1 MDTPTKRAEPQPPD
15 GGALWRGWV
24 LAATVGE
31 LVGFGL
37 ATLAGMLVG
46 SATEGIA
53 GPAGVLAWIGVVA
66 LAGAVE
72 GTALGS
78 AQWWVLRRYL
88 PPMTWRRWVGSTVAS
103 GIGAW
108 GLGMGLGQN
117 LDLNSW
123 SLPLL
128 VVGGLVFV
136 VGLGAILGLGQAWA
150 LRPYIVGAAWWVPA
164 NALAWTI
171 GLLIAFGGTA
181 LIPDWTNLPVV
192 ALLGGAT
199 GLLMGATTAAITGL
213 VLVRLPAQPGE
224 SVPLTLP
231 LPTSIKVQ

>member
-1 MDTPTKRAEPQPPD
+1 MDTQQKHAARGHRD

-37 ATLAGMLVG
+37 ATLAGMVVG
-46 SATEGIA
+46 SASEGIT
-53 GPAGVLAWIGVVA
+53 GPAGVLAWVGAVV
-66 LAGAVE
+66 LVGAVE

-88 PPMTWRRWVGSTVAS
+88 PQMTWRRWVGATAAS
-103 GIGAW
+103 GILAW

-117 LDLNSW
+117 LDLNAIP
-123 SLPLL
+123 LPFLA
-128 VVGGLVFV
+128 VGGFV
-136 VGLGAILGLGQAWA
+136 MVVTLGAILGLGQAWA
-150 LRPYIVGAAWWVPA
+150 LHPTTPHAAWWVPA
-164 NALAWTI
+164 NALAWTV
-171 GLLIAFGGTA
+171 GLAIAFAGTA

-199 GLLMGATTAAITGL
+199 GLLMGASTAAITGL
-213 VLVRLPAQPGE
+213 VLVRLLSPP
-224 SVPLTLP
+224 
-231 LPTSIKVQ
+231 PTRAATRLRVVTRL